1 MYGEECCVRLKNPC
15 VWLVTDATARSMGSR
30 ADPSSTTRGFIAF
43 ATSGWRLSRL
53 ENGLR
58 IFEQDEYGKDD
69 EVGQGGKTS
78 GSSFVVHG
86 SDDDDPVTTNA
97 ADIKAPGCKVRR
109 AIDWVYFKHIT
120 VSFSSDRHN
129 TRCNTSIDANQP
141 HLLFPVSHLITSSQ

>member
-1 MYGEECCVRLKNPC
+1 
-15 VWLVTDATARSMGSR
+15 
-30 ADPSSTTRGFIAF
+30 
-43 ATSGWRLSRL
+43 LSRL

-109 AIDWVYFKHIT
+109 AIDWVYFK
-120 VSFSSDRHN
+120 
-129 TRCNTSIDANQP
+129 NTSRFPFLQTDTTRDAILRSMLTNP
-141 HLLFPVSHLITSSQ
+141 IFYFPSPISSRHPNNRVLV